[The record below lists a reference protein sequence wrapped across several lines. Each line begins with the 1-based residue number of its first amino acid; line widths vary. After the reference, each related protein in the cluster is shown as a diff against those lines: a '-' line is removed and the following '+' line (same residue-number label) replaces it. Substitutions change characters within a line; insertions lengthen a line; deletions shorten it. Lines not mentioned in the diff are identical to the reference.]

1 MKSEVERQREL
12 RSIISSGESLVRR
25 GRSWSFLS
33 RSRMWLRQSAMG
45 TEGKR
50 AAASKETIFSL
61 EVRVRFL
68 IFSTKENE
76 FFITYGLFIMN
87 GWRIWLRKVDRASW
101 GAPIWD
107 VTTRMG

>member
-1 MKSEVERQREL
+1 MKTEVERQREL

-25 GRSWSFLS
+25 GRFWSFLS
-33 RSRMWLRQSAMG
+33 KLRMWLRQSEMG

-61 EVRVRFL
+61 GPKVRFF

-76 FFITYGLFIMN
+76 FLIT
-87 GWRIWLRKVDRASW
+87 
-101 GAPIWD
+101 
-107 VTTRMG
+107 

>member
-50 AAASKETIFSL
+50 RELIFNHCMWRDSSVGRVLNFKEAISSLQSFRFDSRYCTFFLFGQEFQL
-61 EVRVRFL
+61 EV
-68 IFSTKENE
+68 
-76 FFITYGLFIMN
+76 
-87 GWRIWLRKVDRASW
+87 
-101 GAPIWD
+101 
-107 VTTRMG
+107 